1 MENMEG
7 IRNIRDYAALSRGG
21 EDWTG
26 AFRAAVDAA
35 EADGGGILFVPA
47 GKYPTYSIVLK
58 SDMTLYLSAGAEIVF
73 RDDPEGYD
81 FVSDVTGEPGD
92 AGPSGATGRSTA
104 AAGPGGPPSGKTG
117 GSKAAAPTSSAFRS
131 ASMCV
136 WRA

>member
-35 EADGGGILFVPA
+35 EAGGGGILFVPA

-58 SDMTLYLSAGAEIVF
+58 SDMTLYLGAGAEINV
-73 RDDPEGYD
+73 
-81 FVSDVTGEPGD
+81 
-92 AGPSGATGRSTA
+92 
-104 AAGPGGPPSGKTG
+104 
-117 GSKAAAPTSSAFRS
+117 
-131 ASMCV
+131 
-136 WRA
+136 